1 MSILIDMISP
11 FLSALFA
18 TLGFGLLYN
27 IHGKNLITAALCG
40 AFAWM
45 VYLVADPFTDSMVIP
60 YFLSGMAIAIYSEF
74 AATIC
79 HSPVTVFLI
88 PGIIPLVP
96 GLTIYRTM
104 ETCLFGDVSG
114 FAQGLVN
121 TLKIGGAISLGL
133 ILVSSIFRLLR
144 TTAKAKKQA
153 QS

>member
-1 MSILIDMISP
+1 MLVDMISP
-11 FLSALFA
+11 FLSALLA

-27 IHGKNLITAALCG
+27 IHGRNLIAAAFCG

-45 VYLVADPFTDSMVIP
+45 VYLVADHFTESMVIP
-60 YFLSGMAIAIYSEF
+60 YFISGMAIAVYSEF
-74 AATIC
+74 AA
-79 HSPVTVFLI
+79 SLFRAPVTVFLI

-121 TLKIGGAISLGL
+121 TLKIGAAISLGL
-133 ILVSSIFRLLR
+133 ILISSVFRLLR
-144 TTAKAKKQA
+144 ITAKATRKQA
-153 QS
+153 HN